1 MACNCGGATR
11 PTVIIYQLNLPDGS
25 VRQYHTWQEADS
37 ANQRV
42 GGLGTILV
50 INQ

>member
-1 MACNCGGATR
+1 MACNCGGGAR
-11 PTVIIYQLNLPDGS
+11 PTVIIYQLNLPDGT
-25 VRQYHTWQEADS
+25 VRQYYTWQEAD
-37 ANQRV
+37 AAKQRA